1 MTLRA
6 LVVSAALCYA
16 MGCESPTPDANP
28 QVFQN
33 SAQVAAARQV
43 QLRKIWQESAI
54 DVLREDRP
62 DLAAI
67 SKDPFVIVVEADDI
81 RQVID
86 LSPVEESL
94 SARPGKSQLILREFL
109 TTQLGPFDQARLAS
123 LSLYGVTPDIFPM
136 LVSEKQLE
144 AHSVRASAGERLH
157 ATTLAT
163 GLYWIPMVRRRGV
176 DLPISTKVIDA
187 WQTTSSRVD
196 QIALDNLLLPADPME
211 TTSFSTLG
219 RVGALKASVNPNVLL
234 CADFLK
240 RVRSEWGTNGDLAIL
255 MASPTDVRFVESSDK
270 KLLDALYPQ
279 WEREVDFLED
289 PLARRPL
296 LLSDSGLGLMAYDPP
311 VRIRRATSLPTTNP
325 MQKYQDPTTTRPAL
339 PKTTPYIA
347 R

>member
-81 RQVID
+81 RKVMD

-109 TTQLGPFDQARLAS
+109 TAQLGPFDQARLAS
-123 LSLYGVTPDIFPM
+123 LSLYGDR
-136 LVSEKQLE
+136 K
-144 AHSVRASAGERLH
+144 
-157 ATTLAT
+157 
-163 GLYWIPMVRRRGV
+163 
-176 DLPISTKVIDA
+176 
-187 WQTTSSRVD
+187 
-196 QIALDNLLLPADPME
+196 
-211 TTSFSTLG
+211 
-219 RVGALKASVNPNVLL
+219 
-234 CADFLK
+234 
-240 RVRSEWGTNGDLAIL
+240 
-255 MASPTDVRFVESSDK
+255 
-270 KLLDALYPQ
+270 
-279 WEREVDFLED
+279 
-289 PLARRPL
+289 
-296 LLSDSGLGLMAYDPP
+296 
-311 VRIRRATSLPTTNP
+311 
-325 MQKYQDPTTTRPAL
+325 
-339 PKTTPYIA
+339 
-347 R
+347 